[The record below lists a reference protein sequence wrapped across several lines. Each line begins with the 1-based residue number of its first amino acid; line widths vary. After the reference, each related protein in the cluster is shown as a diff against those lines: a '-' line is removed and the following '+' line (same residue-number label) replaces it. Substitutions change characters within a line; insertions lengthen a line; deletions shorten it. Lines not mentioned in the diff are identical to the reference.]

1 MLTLFACGEVETGPG
16 RSGGQSPPRLLSGHH
31 IFLTIPRATRW
42 LNRCTAAL
50 TAWPSSVA
58 ALQNLSHSHCSHQVL
73 VALPLLSAEE

>member
-50 TAWPSSVA
+50 TATASREDKNGGVEIINES
-58 ALQNLSHSHCSHQVL
+58 
-73 VALPLLSAEE
+73 